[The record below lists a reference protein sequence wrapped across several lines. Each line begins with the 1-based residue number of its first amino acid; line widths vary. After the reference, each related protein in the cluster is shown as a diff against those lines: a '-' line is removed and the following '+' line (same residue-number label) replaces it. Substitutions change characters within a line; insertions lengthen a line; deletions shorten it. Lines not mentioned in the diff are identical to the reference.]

1 MYDPILT
8 LNFVRCFRDKL
19 PWWLLA
25 QDELLAA
32 TITKLVCWVRLT
44 EAELWARQSDLC
56 SGYSALHFKRTCFI
70 SKGTLI
76 SGTCCLMYT
85 SSEAKSMGCRTAPAM
100 LEWEI

>member
-44 EAELWARQSDLC
+44 KAKLWGSTVRLVLWILRTSFQAYLFHIKRNFDLR
-56 SGYSALHFKRTCFI
+56 Y
-70 SKGTLI
+70 
-76 SGTCCLMYT
+76 
-85 SSEAKSMGCRTAPAM
+85 M
-100 LEWEI
+100 LLDVYLQ